1 MSISHS
7 DWQAKQSEVAPHNES
22 SFSLPVEHTTY
33 LMCPPDHFGIL
44 YEINPWMHRALQPDL
59 ALAREQWDTLA
70 SNLTQAG
77 ATIEQLEAPALQ
89 PDMVFTADIGIV
101 DGEHFIPSHFHYPE
115 RQNDAVVGAN
125 WFRSHGYEMSELAID
140 ANISFESSDIAEFD
154 NALLIAYGF
163 RTNIAA
169 HSALGK
175 ALQRK
180 VYSIQQIDPRLY
192 HFDVCFCTLDERRAI
207 VAPDAW
213 TREGCEMIKKLVP
226 EPLVL
231 ELDEALTFCANSV
244 VLGKTIIMPNC
255 PLRVGHILE
264 QWGYTICVSPVSE
277 FLKAGGAAH
286 CLTLPLHSKSSMKE
300 ISVDETQ

>member
-1 MSISHS
+1 MRKVVMSISRLTR
-7 DWQAKQSEVAPHNES
+7 QAKKPEVIPQDEA

-44 YEINPWMHRALQPDL
+44 YEINPWMHRSLQPDL
-59 ALAREQWDTLA
+59 ALAREQWDTLVA
-70 SNLTQAG
+70 NLTQVG
-77 ATIEQLEAPALQ
+77 ATIEQIQAPIAQ

-101 DGEHFIPSHFHYPE
+101 DGERFIPSYFHYTE
-115 RQNDAVVGAN
+115 RQNDAVVGAD
-125 WFRSHGYEMSELAID
+125 WFRTHGYEISELAVD
-140 ANISFESSDIAEFD
+140 TNISFESSDIAAFND
-154 NALLIAYGF
+154 SLLIAYGF

-169 HSALGK
+169 HQPLGK

-207 VAPDAW
+207 IAPDAW
-213 TREGCEMIKKLVP
+213 TREGCEMIKHLVP

-231 ELDEALTFCANSV
+231 ELDEALTFCANSIV
-244 VLGKTIIMPNC
+244 IGKTIIMPNC
-255 PLRVGHILE
+255 PPRVGHILE

-286 CLTLPLHSKSSMKE
+286 CLTLPLHSKKITKE
-300 ISVDETQ
+300 

>member
-7 DWQAKQSEVAPHNES
+7 NQQSEVASPNKAP
-22 SFSLPVEHTTY
+22 FSLPVETTTY

-44 YEINPWMHRALQPDL
+44 YEINPWMHRSLQPDL
-59 ALAREQWDTLA
+59 ALAREQWDMLV
-70 SNLTQAG
+70 SHLTKAG
-77 ATIEQLEAPALQ
+77 ATIEQVEAPVQQ

-101 DGEHFIPSHFHYPE
+101 DGNRFLPSHFHYPE

-125 WFRSHGYEMSELAID
+125 WFRSHGYEISELAVD
-140 ANISFESSDIAEFD
+140 ASISFESSDIAEF
-154 NALLIAYGF
+154 NNSLLIAYGF
-163 RTNIAA
+163 RTHIAA
-169 HSALGK
+169 HAPLGR
-175 ALQRK
+175 ALQRN

-192 HFDVCFCTLDERRAI
+192 HLDVCFCTLDERRAI

-213 TREGCEMIKKLVP
+213 TRAGCELVKKLVP

-244 VLGKTIIMPNC
+244 VLGKTLIMPNC
-255 PLRVGHILE
+255 PPRVGRILE

-286 CLTLPLHSKSSMKE
+286 CLTLPLHSKIQRK
-300 ISVDETQ
+300 IFP

>member
-7 DWQAKQSEVAPHNES
+7 GWQTGQLEAATHSKV

-44 YEINPWMHRALQPDL
+44 YEINPWMHRTVQPDL
-59 ALAREQWDTLA
+59 ALAREQWEKLA

-77 ATIEQLEAPALQ
+77 ATIEQVEAPAQQ

-101 DGEHFIPSHFHYPE
+101 DGKRFIPSRFHYPE
-115 RQNDAVVGAN
+115 RRNDALVGAH
-125 WFRSHGYEMSELAID
+125 WFRSHGYEISELMVD
-140 ANISFESSDIAEFD
+140 ANASFESSDIAEFGD
-154 NALLIAYGF
+154 SLLIAYGF
-163 RTNIAA
+163 RTSINT
-169 HSALGK
+169 HQALGET
-175 ALQRK
+175 LQRK

-213 TREGCEMIKKLVP
+213 TREGCEVVKKLVP

-244 VLGKTIIMPNC
+244 VIGKTIIMPNC
-255 PLRVGHILE
+255 PPRVGHILE
-264 QWGYTICVSPVSE
+264 QWGYTICVSPMSE

-286 CLTLPLHSKSSMKE
+286 CLTLPLHHKSITQENHSDE
-300 ISVDETQ
+300 IR